1 MNKKLSLRVRSRSRF
16 VTVAALA
23 VALATTV
30 AGAAV
35 QARSLT
41 PRVELDHGVILAGDE
56 NTIYVLVDFEVARF
70 LPPPVLGRPDL
81 NLAMVL
87 DRSGSME
94 DRGKIEYAREAASI
108 VVDRMRER
116 DVLAVVEYD
125 DEISV
130 LWPASP
136 VESKAMIKRRIAG
149 LTPRGSTDLC
159 GGLMRGVDE
168 AVPYRDGA
176 DITRVILLS
185 DGLANH
191 GVTDPHEIYRL
202 VRQAKRRGVTVST
215 MGLGLE
221 YNEDLMQGIAENGG
235 GNYYY
240 IENPQQMG
248 RIFGRELETLFTT
261 VAKDVVVRFRG
272 GRKVN
277 DVEVYGY
284 AFEIEG
290 DEAVIPLENFYSEE
304 ERSLLL
310 KLELDPARAGE
321 LDLGEIELVYCDQ
334 LTGEDV
340 ASRLDLSVE
349 VSENAREVER
359 SRNERVVVESTLT
372 DTDKR
377 QGEIV
382 RLFETGDSDAAQ
394 AELDELVE
402 EMWKIQQDVDDP
414 RLAAKLEALELGQSD
429 MAVA

>member
-340 ASRLDLSVE
+340 ASRLDLS
-349 VSENAREVER
+349 
-359 SRNERVVVESTLT
+359 
-372 DTDKR
+372 
-377 QGEIV
+377 EIV

>member
-349 VSENAREVER
+349 VSESAREVER

>member
-1 MNKKLSLRVRSRSRF
+1 MNKKLSHSGRFRSRF
-16 VTVAALA
+16 VIVAALA

-41 PRVELDHGVILAGDE
+41 PRAELDHGVILAGDE
-56 NTIYVLVDFEVARF
+56 NTVYVLVDFEVARF

-202 VRQAKRRGVTVST
+202 VRQSKRRGVTVST